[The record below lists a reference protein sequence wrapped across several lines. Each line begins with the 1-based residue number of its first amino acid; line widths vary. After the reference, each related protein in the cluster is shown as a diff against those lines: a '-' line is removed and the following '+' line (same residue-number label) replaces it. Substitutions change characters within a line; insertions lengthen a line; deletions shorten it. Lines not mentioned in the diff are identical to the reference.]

1 MFLVYHFLTLN
12 YPSIS
17 LCACVLWWSVWVC
30 MLVHASLSFFTWNE
44 YFYVSSPIGCVSLT
58 SRFHKWNSG
67 RQCSWHFSLKIVA
80 TDLQCMNWAFH
91 HESHSRNVLELLERL
106 KFEYNVCLIFS
117 DIELLYCGFC
127 LLSILVHVIWWSKF
141 VFLLITGSRQI
152 SPAWR
157 LCCLRFLG
165 ANGTGNS
172 WYLICS
178 QRGAEEV
185 SCVLLVNKCLS
196 SITCYCV

>member
-1 MFLVYHFLTLN
+1 MLLFHFSHGMN
-12 YPSIS
+12 IS
-17 LCACVLWWSVWVC
+17 MYLHLLDVWVLQVDFISEI
-30 MLVHASLSFFTWNE
+30 LVDNVAD
-44 YFYVSSPIGCVSLT
+44 I
-58 SRFHKWNSG
+58 
-67 RQCSWHFSLKIVA
+67 FSLKIVA

-117 DIELLYCGFC
+117 EIELLYCGFC